1 MDNSNTIPS
10 EKMISENRPLFTN
23 RPYPPGPERPFA
35 DPYKTEDLPE
45 PVFLIQ
51 KHSKGL
57 KKLLFSRAGLF
68 VILILIQIGIIYLAY
83 WVLADHL
90 KNFATWRSLF
100 IAAMLVHLVN
110 NNMNSSAKLT
120 WMVLIMII
128 PIPASLLLFYQ
139 NKSVGTRKI
148 KKSLEQNIKE

>member
-35 DPYKTEDLPE
+35 DPYKTEGLPE
-45 PVFLIQ
+45 PMFLIS
-51 KHSKGL
+51 KHSKGF
-57 KKLLFSRAGLF
+57 KKLFFSRAGLF
-68 VILILIQIGIIYLAY
+68 VALILIQIGIIYLAY

-100 IAAMLVHLVN
+100 IAAMLVHLV
-110 NNMNSSAKLT
+110 
-120 WMVLIMII
+120 
-128 PIPASLLLFYQ
+128 
-139 NKSVGTRKI
+139 
-148 KKSLEQNIKE
+148 